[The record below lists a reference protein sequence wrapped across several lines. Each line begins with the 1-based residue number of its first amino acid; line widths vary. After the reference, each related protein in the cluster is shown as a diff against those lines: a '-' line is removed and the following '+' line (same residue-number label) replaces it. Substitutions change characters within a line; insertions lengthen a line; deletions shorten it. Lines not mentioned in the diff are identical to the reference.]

1 MADYLTPEKL
11 ENASKDCDSWDKFFH
26 GSELEDVVTRLGK
39 IFPTLP
45 KVLRMFFDAGL
56 FRSFKTEA
64 ELIAYVP
71 GTTPSSAYAFDSKK
85 LYLWNGTQWVDEG
98 KSPLDLAN
106 QYTDKLVGPITGI
119 LSTVNA
125 EPLEVGEDVD
135 GMVYR
140 LVYADGSVAYAGS
153 KIAFKNWQIESIDL
167 PYPFINLDSEENVTF
182 YQSEDGILH
191 LPADIRF
198 NGNTS
203 LIESLQSLTNSV
215 SPERVFRKN
224 SGQAYSQILLNRI
237 PARSEFTSVMTL
249 EESNGL
255 INRMMSGVRIST
267 GLFLVWHQK
276 TKPEFDGDS
285 SGSAFWCGFADI
297 DSNYNITVRDKKMF
311 IYPDTDAGIIKHPHL
326 GRTKDN
332 RLILVYEKSIG
343 KVEETEEKKVDYIK
357 YVRYSSDE
365 GVTWTDPVLLTFK
378 NEPPTNAQKA
388 LGTTSVVIKLA
399 TGRLIVAL
407 YSISGHCGCI
417 YSDDDGLSWSY
428 SKTWVLDPNWGYE
441 PSIALDSNNDL
452 IMSIRPR
459 TNNPMF
465 AAFAKSTDAGVTWN
479 WMHKD
484 RVVSVTNQSYL
495 MYDETIGVHLESHD
509 INAQNKRTNFRISL
523 SYDDGYTFPLS
534 YAPFPE
540 DKYIGYTQL
549 IRWADGVYLLLFEY
563 NDTWISVNQNEQ
575 LGIQLL
581 TISEVINNVSRN

>member
-1 MADYLTPEKL
+1 MAIITEEKMRNL
-11 ENASKDCDSWDKFFH
+11 DTDIQHAGEAVNLDKVIIPRYGAPFDSFPRAIRLMMESGGWKFYSTE
-26 GSELEDVVTRLGK
+26 SELLATAPEVV
-39 IFPTLP
+39 
-45 KVLRMFFDAGL
+45 
-56 FRSFKTEA
+56 
-64 ELIAYVP
+64 
-71 GTTPSSAYAFDSKK
+71 PSVGYAADTKK
-85 LYLWNGTQWVDEG
+85 LYKWNGTVWIDEG
-98 KSPLDLAN
+98 QSPLALAN
-106 QYTDKLVGPITGI
+106 KYADDLFGPLAGL

-153 KIAFKNWQIESIDL
+153 KIAFKNWQIESRDL

-182 YQSEDGILH
+182 YQSDDGVFH
-191 LPADIRF
+191 LPTDIRF

-203 LIESLQSLTNSV
+203 LIESLQSLLNSV
-215 SPERVFRKN
+215 SSERIYKKN
-224 SGQAYSQILLNRI
+224 AGQAYSQILLNRI

-249 EESNGL
+249 AESNGL
-255 INRMMSGVRIST
+255 INRMMSGVRVST

-276 TKPEFDGDS
+276 TKPEYDGDS

-297 DSNYNITVRDKKMF
+297 DSDYNITVRDKKMF

-428 SKTWVLDPNWGYE
+428 SKTWIFDPNWGYE

-465 AAFAKSTDAGVTWN
+465 AAFAKSTDAGVTWSL
-479 WMHKD
+479 MHKD

-509 INAQNKRTNFRISL
+509 INPENKRTNFRISL
-523 SYDDGYTFPLS
+523 SYDDGYTFPLTYS
-534 YAPFPE
+534 PFPE
-540 DKYIGYTQL
+540 DKYVGYTQL

>member
-1 MADYLTPEKL
+1 MPLTPETFQNL
-11 ENASKDCDSWDKFFH
+11 ERDI
-26 GSELEDVVTRLGK
+26 EDTGKAVNTDALIEPRYGNPFNSLPRAIRLLMETGGWK
-39 IFPTLP
+39 
-45 KVLRMFFDAGL
+45 AYE
-56 FRSFKTEA
+56 TEA
-64 ELIAYVP
+64 ILLA
-71 GTTPSSAYAFDSKK
+71 TTPLVNPSVGYAFDTKK

-198 NGNTS
+198 NRNTS

-267 GLFLVWHQK
+267 GLFLVWHQQ
-276 TKPEFDGDS
+276 TKPEYDGDG

-297 DSNYNITVRDKKMF
+297 DSNYNITVRDKRIF

-326 GRTKDN
+326 GRTNDN

-343 KVEETEEKKVDYIK
+343 YAEETPTNKVNYIK
-357 YVRYSSDE
+357 YVKYSSDE
-365 GVTWTDPVLLTFK
+365 GVTWTDPVLLSFK
-378 NEPPTNAQKA
+378 NEPPTNALMA

-399 TGRLIVAL
+399 NGRLIVAL

-428 SKTWVLDPNWGYE
+428 SKTWIFDPNWGYE

-465 AAFAKSTDAGVTWN
+465 AAFAKSTDAGVTWSL
-479 WMHKD
+479 MHKD

-509 INAQNKRTNFRISL
+509 INPENKRTNFRISL
-523 SYDDGYTFPLS
+523 SYDDGYTFPLTYS
-534 YAPFPE
+534 PFPE
-540 DKYIGYTQL
+540 DKYVGYTQL

-575 LGIQLL
+575 LGVQLL